1 MSEVIQ
7 KQKEK
12 KQTKRNTRV
21 DLTPMVDLGF
31 LLITFFV
38 FTSAMAVPKAM
49 SMITPNE
56 DDSTSR
62 DKICESCAI
71 TVLPGANNKVYYY
84 EGSADKAVYKMTDYS
99 SHGLRSILVNKKRE
113 VAAQG
118 RDAVLIIKPGKL
130 SSFKNLIDIIDES
143 NITMY
148 KRYYLDKL
156 SIRDAEIIE

>member
-1 MSEVIQ
+1 MSDEIQ
-7 KQKEK
+7 TQKGNQ
-12 KQTKRNTRV
+12 QTKRSTRV

-38 FTSAMAVPKAM
+38 FTSAMSVPRAM
-49 SMITPNE
+49 NMITPNE
-56 DDSTSR
+56 KDRTSH

-71 TVLPGANNKVYYY
+71 TVLPAANNKLYYY
-84 EGSADKAVYKMTDYS
+84 EGAEDKGEYRITDYS
-99 SHGLRSILVNKKRE
+99 SKGLREILVNKKKE

-156 SIRDAEIIE
+156 SPKDAAYIE